1 MADYINYIIY
11 DVREDQLDSIEC
23 IERECFS
30 LPWTREQLEHQLT
43 DDTHVFLA
51 AECSS
56 TVAGYVGMSYVLD
69 EGYISN
75 VAVSTEYRRHG
86 IADALINKLCERAEK
101 LDLSFVTLEVRKS
114 NDPAIAL
121 YSKHGF
127 VPVGERKNYYE
138 QPRENALL
146 MTKYMK

>member
-1 MADYINYIIY
+1 
-11 DVREDQLDSIEC
+11 
-23 IERECFS
+23 
-30 LPWTREQLEHQLT
+30 
-43 DDTHVFLA
+43 
-51 AECSS
+51 
-56 TVAGYVGMSYVLD
+56 MSYVLD

-75 VAVSTEYRRHG
+75 VAVSAEYRRQG
-86 IADALINKLCERAEK
+86 IADALINKLCERAEE

-121 YSKHGF
+121 YSKYGF